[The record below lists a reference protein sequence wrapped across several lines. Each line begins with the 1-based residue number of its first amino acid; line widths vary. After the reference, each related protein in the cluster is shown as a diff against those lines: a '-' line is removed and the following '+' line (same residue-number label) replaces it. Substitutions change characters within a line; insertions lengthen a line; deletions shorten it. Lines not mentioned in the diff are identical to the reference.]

1 MNLFKSVLLDLPNHL
16 SDTIYLWDSQI
27 GQKGRIMGELIG
39 YARVSSKGQNIA
51 PQIDALTRAG
61 VSNEHLY
68 QDKASGTKRD
78 GRTELEALLSR
89 GVRRGDK
96 LVITRL
102 DRLARSMRDLQN
114 IAHALKEKEVDLF
127 VTEQAIDTSTPEG
140 RLFFNMLGSIAEF
153 ETELRKARQREG
165 IDAALAKG
173 DESPFKGRPA
183 TIDADKVAS
192 LRQQGKTP
200 TAIAKELGI
209 ARSSVYRYLEKVE
222 G

>member
-1 MNLFKSVLLDLPNHL
+1 
-16 SDTIYLWDSQI
+16 
-27 GQKGRIMGELIG
+27 MGELIG

-61 VSNEHLY
+61 VSPEHLY
-68 QDKASGTKRD
+68 QEKASGTKRE
-78 GRTELEALLSR
+78 GRTQLETLLSR
-89 GVRRGDK
+89 GLRRGDK

-127 VTEQAIDTSTPEG
+127 VTEQAIDTSSAEG

-173 DESPFKGRPA
+173 PGSPFQGRPA
-183 TIDADKVAS
+183 TIDGQRITA
-192 LRQQGKTP
+192 LREQGKTP
-200 TAIAKELGI
+200 TAIAKELDI
-209 ARSSVYRYLEKVE
+209 ARSSVYRYLKEQV
-222 G
+222 

>member
-1 MNLFKSVLLDLPNHL
+1 
-16 SDTIYLWDSQI
+16 
-27 GQKGRIMGELIG
+27 MGEMIG
-39 YARVSSKGQNIA
+39 YARVSSKSQNIT

-61 VSNEHLY
+61 VAPEHLY
-68 QDKASGTKRD
+68 QEKASGTKRD

-114 IAHALKEKEVDLF
+114 IAHVLKAKEVDLF
-127 VTEQAIDTSTPEG
+127 VTEQAIDTSTAEG

-173 DESPFKGRPA
+173 DESPFRGRPE
-183 TIDADKVAS
+183 TIDRNNVNK
-192 LRQQGKTP
+192 LREKGMTP

-209 ARSSVYRYLEKVE
+209 ARSSVYRCLA
-222 G
+222 

>member
-1 MNLFKSVLLDLPNHL
+1 MSE
-16 SDTIYLWDSQI
+16 Y
-27 GQKGRIMGELIG
+27 IG
-39 YARVSSKGQNIA
+39 YARVSGKRQNIES
-51 PQIDALTRAG
+51 QIAALRRAG
-61 VSNEHLY
+61 VKEEHLY
-68 QDKASGTKRD
+68 QEKVSGTNRK
-78 GRTELEALLSR
+78 GRTELETLLTR

-114 IAHALKEKEVDLF
+114 IAHTLREKEVDLV

-173 DESPFKGRPA
+173 RASPFRGRPA
-183 TIDADKVAS
+183 TIDRTRVEELHA
-192 LRQQGKTP
+192 QGLSP
-200 TAIAKELGI
+200 TKIAKSMGV
-209 ARSSVYRYLEKVE
+209 ARSSVYRYLNR
-222 G
+222 

>member
-1 MNLFKSVLLDLPNHL
+1 
-16 SDTIYLWDSQI
+16 
-27 GQKGRIMGELIG
+27 MGELIG
-39 YARVSSKGQNIA
+39 YARVSSKRQNIA
-51 PQIDALTRAG
+51 LQIDALTRAG
-61 VSNEHLY
+61 VSTEHLY
-68 QDKASGTKRD
+68 QEKVSGTKRD

-127 VTEQAIDTSTPEG
+127 VTEQAIDTSTAEG

-173 DESPFKGRPA
+173 DGSPFKGRPA
-183 TIDADKVAS
+183 TIDADEVTA

-209 ARSSVYRYLEKVE
+209 ARSSVYRYLKGEA
-222 G
+222 